1 MGVGYVV
8 RRLIWVGSSHK
19 DFAAFPFAVR
29 DDMISA
35 LRFAQRGGKGVH
47 AKPLQGFS
55 GASVLEIVESDP
67 SGTYRCMYT
76 VKFQTG
82 IYVLHAFQKKS
93 RKGIATPKEHIDMV
107 RRRLKQAAEMDA
119 EVTEQEKK
127 EKGSP

>member
-1 MGVGYVV
+1 MG
-8 RRLIWVGSSHK
+8 RRLIWVDSSQK
-19 DFAAFPFAVR
+19 DFSAFPS
-29 DDMISA
+29 DIQKEMTLA
-35 LRFAQRGGKGVH
+35 LRLAQRGEKGVH
-47 AKPLQGFS
+47 AKPLRGFS

-107 RRRLKQAAEMDA
+107 KRRLKRAVEMDA
-119 EVTEQEKK
+119 EIAEQEKK
-127 EKGSP
+127 GKDDRNE